1 MSNKGYFDNAHK
13 LPISVKEFFKQAG
26 LEVVDMRSKK
36 GCLWVVGEKEE
47 IDDIVKKA
55 VKNFGINGAY
65 SSSSK
70 ALGYRPGWYTKSG
83 K

>member
-13 LPISVKEFFKQAG
+13 LPTTVKEYFEQAG
-26 LEVVDMRSKK
+26 LEVVDMRIKK

-55 VKNFGINGAY
+55 VKKFGINGAY

>member
-13 LPISVKEFFKQAG
+13 LPMTVKEFFEQAG
-26 LEVVDMRSKK
+26 LEVVDMRIKK
-36 GCLWVVGEKEE
+36 GCLWVVGDKEE

-55 VKNFGINGAY
+55 VKQFGITGAY

-70 ALGYRPGWYTKSG
+70 ALGYKPGWYTKSA